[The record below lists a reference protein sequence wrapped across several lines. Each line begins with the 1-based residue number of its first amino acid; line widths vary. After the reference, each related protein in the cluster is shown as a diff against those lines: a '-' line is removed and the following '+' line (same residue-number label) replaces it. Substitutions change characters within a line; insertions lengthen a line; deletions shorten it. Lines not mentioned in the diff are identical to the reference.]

1 MYLFG
6 YLIILLYD
14 LNGAIINGMKIS
26 IITDD
31 TQKAAYEL
39 AFSHMSLDEQK
50 NYQVMNP
57 KAYAL
62 LEGVLQGIHGIGLVA
77 QDSGQVVGYALGGDK
92 TNNLSGV
99 KYAELYEM
107 RVADSYQGT
116 GIGNALVQ
124 KFLEWAKE
132 TGYQRASVNA
142 HSSSVKNIAFYKK
155 LGFTQQTLTLEQWL

>member
-1 MYLFG
+1 MMT
-6 YLIILLYD
+6 ID
-14 LNGAIINGMKIS
+14 LNGAIVNGMKIS

-50 NYQVMNP
+50 NYQAINP

-99 KYAELYEM
+99 KYAELYEI

-142 HSSSVKNIAFYKK
+142 HSSNVKNITFYKK